1 MVGTREV
8 PQTSW
13 RDIMGEAARALDD
26 VSDHLGEVL
35 RRADALLAEW
45 SRFGAQVRAQVDREV
60 VAIGGVVDGAVAR
73 AASAGLDRAI
83 ADRLRGLT
91 AELERL
97 EQRTRDA
104 SRVASERRAGD
115 RRVLWVVVAGIVLAN
130 ALLVALLLRNPEVAP
145 VAEPVRIES
154 STGAR
159 MPQTGPVQGHA
170 PEADAP
176 DTASAASATSATS
189 ATNAG
194 TAPEPPSPAP
204 SPPPIGGSNAP
215 TAAAKAAPPTANPGA
230 SAGSNAVGATPGA
243 HAPSNA
249 AVNAAPSA
257 PGAARKPA
265 EVAGPAKTPAS
276 SIALP
281 PKKGNPRTHKKAP

>member
-1 MVGTREV
+1 MVGTSEV
-8 PQTSW
+8 PRTSW
-13 RDIMGEAARALDD
+13 RDIMGEAARSLDD

-45 SRFGAQVRAQVDREV
+45 SRFGAQVRAQVDLEV

-73 AASAGLDRAI
+73 AASAGLDRTI
-83 ADRLRGLT
+83 ADRLRALT

-104 SRVASERRAGD
+104 SRVASERCAGD

-130 ALLVALLLRNPEVAP
+130 ALLVALLLRNPDVAP
-145 VAEPVRIES
+145 VAEPMRIEPS
-154 STGAR
+154 AGAR

-170 PEADAP
+170 PAADAA
-176 DTASAASATSATS
+176 DTASAASAT
-189 ATNAG
+189 NAG
-194 TAPEPPSPAP
+194 TAIEPPSPAP
-204 SPPPIGGSNAP
+204 SPPPIGGSNLP
-215 TAAAKAAPPTANPGA
+215 TAAANAGPQAENAGA
-230 SAGSNAVGATPGA
+230 SAGSNA
-243 HAPSNA
+243 
-249 AVNAAPSA
+249 APSA
-257 PGAARKPA
+257 PSAARKPA
-265 EVAGPAKTPAS
+265 EMAGPAKTSAS